1 MATFTCEGT
10 YHIIDSQIAH
20 GYAGF
25 YDKEEEALRLA
36 EERARAAAEDAGAKL
51 AAEQSCEG
59 PCENPPWY
67 RVTMALVDNESD
79 AHTMPGKDRKGQ
91 YSAHAVVVWPRRG
104 APARARRGARRCPG
118 AEAGRRAQPPAARR
132 PAVRLLDPREPDDL
146 HAVAGDAL
154 LQQPRAFL
162 FRSGEDTP
170 S

>member
-79 AHTMPGKDRKGQ
+79 AHTMPGKDRKVQ
-91 YSAHAVVVWPRRG
+91 YSAHAVVVWQLDISCRKRLPLQTPKGYKKGGGAYYVLVGRRET
-104 APARARRGARRCPG
+104 RARKRLVV
-118 AEAGRRAQPPAARR
+118 RRASKKKR
-132 PAVRLLDPREPDDL
+132 
-146 HAVAGDAL
+146 G
-154 LQQPRAFL
+154 
-162 FRSGEDTP
+162 
-170 S
+170 